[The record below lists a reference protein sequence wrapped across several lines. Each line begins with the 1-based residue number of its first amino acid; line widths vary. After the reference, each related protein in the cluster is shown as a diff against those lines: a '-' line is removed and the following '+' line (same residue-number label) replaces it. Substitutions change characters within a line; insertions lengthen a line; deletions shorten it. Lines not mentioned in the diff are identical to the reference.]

1 MMRLQLLSGIRG
13 SIALRGTVLRPI
25 ATAHLDGSRLSFLRH
40 QSQAAAAL
48 RNESFDENMSIW
60 DGLGRSSKRK
70 GKSQDKESLFLSD
83 LDTPVRRSRNERD
96 RQSSNGRSSS
106 RRRSGLEKASAK
118 REKSRRAPDSSARN
132 AKGIKSS
139 RQFADEIASTF
150 ATTANMKQSSRSAR
164 SSKSAQ
170 HDSYDYSKRLE
181 LPTQED
187 IPGMPSNLLNEP
199 VKVLTKRLKGIR
211 IVMKVLPRKDG
222 YHFAA
227 LTVTLPLIG
236 QGSTRFE
243 ARGRGNSASDANKAA
258 ATRMVA
264 DLHAAGVV
272 KELWPMEPGLSK
284 MDLEK
289 EGDALNDVYNYCA
302 KHLSIPKVELQRA
315 KLLCPPRGKA
325 TPFNCTISLEE
336 QNIMVSAVAPDFNSA
351 EVMAARKFKAAAE
364 RHIAQ
369 SNPTEQLLV
378 RDAGGLTLENAQQ
391 FHQWLK
397 DGNRSYD
404 YRLDSEQ
411 KSLAWQVQFLTIG
424 PDKQWTPSGPVI
436 KRMGKK
442 KAEPV
447 AYLCGAIAEMMKD
460 PSLQERFTADLR
472 RGGGKI
478 LRKASPMNLDL
489 PGDSLALMKQTVSR
503 ARTLGLDMKDV
514 ELMSVVEPEHRQ
526 RSGRPALSLSAKKS
540 LSQHLSDKHQ
550 MYLNSDSMA
559 AMRKL
564 KSELPMNQ
572 YKKEVFRLVED
583 NVFSIII
590 GATGS
595 GKTTQVPQIILEQY
609 YEAGNG
615 ADCEIICTQP
625 RRIAATSVAS
635 RVKDEMG
642 PDLQA
647 HVGHHVRFDTRLP
660 RQGGSV
666 TYCTTGILLQQLQ
679 AEPDR
684 IFDQV
689 SHLIIDEVHERDKI
703 IDFTLTILK
712 KAVAQRLA
720 SGQKVPK
727 ITLMSA
733 TLDTE
738 LFANYFKNTSPE
750 GTLVNAPILSVPG
763 RAFPVTEKYLDDIVG
778 ELRKEYTPSQLYFMS
793 KDRVTDDYLDYEREF
808 ARAHAARARDG
819 SDEVEVEAV
828 IDWKTKQVVSE
839 DEAHTSSPQDAL
851 VPYGLVA
858 ATIAHTAKTTTD
870 GAILV
875 FFPGLQEMQ
884 AVEKLLQNPVLGVDL
899 LDQTKYKIFLLHSSI
914 PDTQKTVFSPVP
926 EGVRKIILS
935 TNIGETSITIP
946 DVKYVVDTG
955 KVRETRYD
963 HVKRISSLE
972 SAWISKSNAK
982 QRAGRA
988 GRVQNGH
995 YLALYS
1001 RSRHQSMRAI
1011 GLPELLRSDLQA
1023 ICLALKSTLRGVDIR
1038 EFLASAVESPSP
1050 AGVTKAVD
1058 DLTQLGALTTN
1069 EELTALGRVLA
1080 SLPIHP
1086 ALGKMVLLGV
1096 LFKCLDPI
1104 LIIGAAAEERGL
1116 FVMAPDAKAKTLRV
1130 KRSFAKDTESEHLVV
1145 YNAFSAVRE
1154 QYSHRYERRAQNF
1167 AFDNNIHMGAWKSI
1181 YGSAQQMEQ
1190 ILSEHGLVPKSS
1202 RFDSDDSSRLFGG
1215 EQLNLHSHKPH
1226 IVKAVLL
1233 AGLMPNMATTRAMY
1247 VPWRTAQDDTVM
1259 LPRTSIFIQDSRSR
1273 NNEPRERGAG
1283 YLATFTNLHKA
1294 SDGKSTFF
1302 RDVSIVDPLTVAL
1315 FSPSLDH
1322 GPYGPNSIE
1331 ALGWLSFFIK
1341 TTKNERGGSTRLM
1354 DFRRALEQVQ
1364 TGAFADLAHGKPLH
1378 DFEGSGRVRN
1388 FVVERAIELLD
1399 MAQDAKRDARSMEAT
1414 GIRRLSFDGAQIDGR
1429 SGGSGELGEDF
1440 DYQPNQGRRRESERG
1455 GYGDISTSTSSSSSQ
1470 TRSRPSFT
1478 SSSATRYASSSA
1490 TFNSQANPSNYGSQ
1504 TKTNHADF
1512 GSERRPVSRA
1522 RLNEREQQG
1531 SPWRERIARPRDDD
1545 ET

>member
-1 MMRLQLLSGIRG
+1 MIT
-13 SIALRGTVLRPI
+13 LRSTLLRPVAI
-25 ATAHLDGSRLSFLRH
+25 THLDGSRLSFLRH
-40 QSQAAAAL
+40 QSHAAAAL
-48 RNESFDENMSIW
+48 RNESYDESLSIW
-60 DGLGRSSKRK
+60 NAPGSSGRRK
-70 GKSQDKESLFLSD
+70 GKSQDKEILFLND
-83 LDTPVRRSRNERD
+83 LDTLVRESRTGRG
-96 RQSSNGRSSS
+96 RQISDGRGSS
-106 RRRSGLEKASAK
+106 RKMSGSERSVAK
-118 REKSRRAPDSSARN
+118 REKTKRAPDNLARN
-132 AKGIKSS
+132 AKGTKSS
-139 RQFADEIASTF
+139 KQFSDQMASTF
-150 ATTANMKQSSRSAR
+150 RASANSKQ
-164 SSKSAQ
+164 SSKSARANKSEQ
-170 HDSYDYSKRLE
+170 YDSYDYSKRLE
-181 LPTQED
+181 LPTQGD
-187 IPGMPSNLLNEP
+187 ISGMPSNLLNEP
-199 VKVLTKRLKGIR
+199 LSVLTKRLKGHKYTQ
-211 IVMKVLPRKDG
+211 VAMKNRPKKDG

-227 LTVTLPLIG
+227 LTIALPLIG
-236 QGSTRFE
+236 QGVKRFE
-243 ARGRGNSASDANKAA
+243 ARGRGTSGSEAHKAA

-272 KELWPMEPGLSK
+272 KELWPMEPGLTK
-284 MDLEK
+284 RDLEK
-289 EGDALNDVYNYCA
+289 DGDALNDVYNYCA
-302 KHLSIPKVELQRA
+302 KHLTIPEVKLQKV
-315 KLLCPPRGKA
+315 KLLCPPRGKP
-325 TPFNCTISLEE
+325 TPFNCTIYLEE
-336 QNIMVSAVAPDFNSA
+336 QNIIVSAIAQDFNSA
-351 EVMAARKFKAAAE
+351 EVMAVKKFKAAAE
-364 RHIAQ
+364 RHIAE

-397 DGNRSYD
+397 DINRSYD
-404 YRLDSEQ
+404 YQLDSEQ
-411 KSLAWQVQFLTIG
+411 NSPAWHAQFLTID
-424 PDKQWTPSGPVI
+424 PDNQWMPSGPVV

-442 KAEPV
+442 KAEPI
-447 AYLCGAIAEMMKD
+447 AYLCGAIAEMKKD
-460 PSLQERFTADLR
+460 PSLEERFATELR

-478 LRKASPMNLDL
+478 LRKASPVNLNL
-489 PGDSLALMKQTVSR
+489 TGDWLALMKHTLFR
-503 ARTLGLDMKDV
+503 ARTLGLDMNDV
-514 ELMSVVEPEHRQ
+514 ELTSVDQPEYRQ
-526 RSGRPALSLSAKKS
+526 RSGRPALSLFAKKS
-540 LSQHLSDKHQ
+540 LSQHLSEKHQ
-550 MYLNSDSMA
+550 QYLKSDSMA

-583 NVFSIII
+583 NVYSIII

-609 YEAGNG
+609 YGAGNG

-642 PDLQA
+642 PYLQA

-720 SGQKVPK
+720 SGKKVPN

-738 LFANYFKNTSPE
+738 LFANYFKNNSPE
-750 GTLVNAPILSVPG
+750 GTQVNAPILSVPG

-778 ELRKEYTPSQLYFMS
+778 ELRKEYTSSQLNFMS
-793 KDRVTDDYLDYEREF
+793 KDRVTDDYLDYERDF
-808 ARAHAARARDG
+808 ARSHAARTNSV

-828 IDWKTKQVVSE
+828 IDWKTKQVVGG

-884 AVEKLLQNPVLGVDL
+884 AVEKLLQYPVLGVDL
-899 LDQTKYKIFLLHSSI
+899 LDQTKFKTFLLHSSI

-946 DVKYVVDTG
+946 DVKYVIDTG

-1001 RSRHQSMRAI
+1001 RARHQSMRAI

-1038 EFLASAVESPSP
+1038 EFLASAIESPSP

-1058 DLTQLGALTTN
+1058 DLIDLGALTAN

-1086 ALGKMVLLGV
+1086 ALGKMILLGV

-1130 KRSFAKDTESEHLVV
+1130 KQSFVKDTQSEHMVI

-1154 QYSHRYERRAQNF
+1154 QYSRRYERRAQNF

-1181 YGSAQQMEQ
+1181 HGSAKQIEQ
-1190 ILSEHGLVPKSS
+1190 ILSEHGLVPKVSS
-1202 RFDSDDSSRLFGG
+1202 FDSDDSSRLFGG
-1215 EQLNLHSHKPH
+1215 EQLNLHSYKPH
-1226 IVKAVLL
+1226 IVKAILL
-1233 AGLMPNMATTRAMY
+1233 AGLMPNMATTRALH
-1247 VPWRTAQDDTVM
+1247 VPWRTAQDDSVM
-1259 LPRTSIFIQDSRSR
+1259 LPRTSIFVQNSRSQ
-1273 NNEPRERGAG
+1273 NHEPSRERGAA

-1315 FSPSLDH
+1315 FSPNLDR
-1322 GPYGPNSIE
+1322 GPYGPNSLE
-1331 ALGWLSFFIK
+1331 VLGWLSFFIK
-1341 TTKNERGGSTRLM
+1341 TTNNERGASNSLM
-1354 DFRRALEQVQ
+1354 GFRRALEQVQ
-1364 TGAFADLAHGKPLH
+1364 TGAFADLAQGKPLH
-1378 DFEGSGRVRN
+1378 NFEGSGRVRN
-1388 FVVERAIELLD
+1388 FVVERAVELLD
-1399 MAQDAKRDARSMEAT
+1399 MAHEARQDAWSMNGA
-1414 GIRRLSFDGAQIDGR
+1414 GHRRPSFGGSLTEGR
-1429 SGGSGELGEDF
+1429 SGSGRELDGDS
-1440 DYQPNQGRRRESERG
+1440 DQPGRGRQRKRERG
-1455 GYGDISTSTSSSSSQ
+1455 AYEDISNSISSFTSGSQ
-1470 TRSRPSFT
+1470 TRSRPNFT
-1478 SSSATRYASSSA
+1478 SSSTMR
-1490 TFNSQANPSNYGSQ
+1490 YGSPLP
-1504 TKTNHADF
+1504 TFA
-1512 GSERRPVSRA
+1512 S
-1522 RLNEREQQG
+1522 
-1531 SPWRERIARPRDDD
+1531 
-1545 ET
+1545 